1 MANSLKVDEN
11 LEIRK
16 IVHEKLKDILEIAMV
31 EKKLTLSDSM
41 DFISDGI
48 EDFIANVRDS
58 TKKLLDNMEG
68 K

>member
-31 EKKLTLSDSM
+31 EKKLTLSESM